1 MRFGLGENLFDQGP
15 NCNEKRCKSDF
26 GNAVLSPVDYLAEKG
41 RIPQSLTQ
49 SERVKCQQKFVVP
62 TEFLVWDKSNGNIS
76 AIFPIR
82 LATYPLDGVEL

>member
-1 MRFGLGENLFDQGP
+1 MRFCLRENLIDQGP
-15 NCNEKRCKSDF
+15 NCNEKRRKRDF

-49 SERVKCQQKFVVP
+49 SERVKRQQKFVVP
-62 TEFLVWDKSNGNIS
+62 TELLVWHKSNRDVP

-82 LATYPLDGVEL
+82 PATYPLDGVEL